1 MTESSSSCQINLN
14 TGGRSEEEYEK
25 KRRDQLFILCVAEIL
40 LSLGSS
46 LEDHSV
52 STFMAKLQATIRQ
65 EDRQLTIIWAWNIV
79 QIFIQLKTI
88 WMVTFDVIHSS
99 TH

>member
-25 KRRDQLFILCVAEIL
+25 NRRDQLYILCVEEIL
-40 LSLGSS
+40 LSLGFS

-52 STFMAKLQATIRQ
+52 STFMAKLQATIRL
-65 EDRQLTIIWAWNIV
+65 EDRQLTITWA
-79 QIFIQLKTI
+79 
-88 WMVTFDVIHSS
+88 
-99 TH
+99 